1 LQPFIDAAKKAN
13 QVVVIDGC
21 PVGCAEKVLEH
32 VELSPVSY
40 VLTQMGLEKGKTEV
54 TPKVI
59 NEICD
64 KIKADFIN
72 SSK

>member
-54 TPKVI
+54 I